1 MTLSEYLKSRGL
13 SYDPLPI
20 GEKRELTDEQVSKV
34 GAISEE
40 ALTLLI
46 QQRIDSV
53 ADELVMNA
61 VPEEVV
67 VLRQA
72 IVELGGL
79 VDDLRKIK
87 KESDTRRELS
97 DKSKEPEET
106 QPQTSPP
113 VEEGKEGSL

>member
-1 MTLSEYLKSRGL
+1 MTLSEYLKTRGL

-20 GEKRELTDEQVSKV
+20 GEKRALTDEQVSKV

-40 ALTLLI
+40 ALIMLI

-53 ADELVMNA
+53 ADELVHNA

-87 KESDTRRELS
+87 RESDTRREEAE
-97 DKSKEPEET
+97 KAKQPEET